1 MNPNMYQDMDLNV
14 YEEDDDET
22 LHRKLILA
30 KMARK
35 KAEEDHRLLSN
46 RIALL
51 KQEEQKAWKKFDE
64 TKKRTNEILVAK
76 QRNKEVAEE
85 RAERIRQK
93 QEEEYMRRQMS
104 LQYKEQIKANVDA
117 TKRNHED
124 KVRRE
129 VENLKNEKREQKD
142 FMHVLRH
149 QEQIKN
155 H

>member
-76 QRNKEVAEE
+76 QRNKEIAEE
-85 RAERIRQK
+85 RAERLRQK
-93 QEEEYMRRQMS
+93 QEEEYMRRQIS
-104 LQYKEQIKANVDA
+104 LQYKETIKANVDA
-117 TKRNHED
+117 TKRNHDD
-124 KVRRE
+124 KLRRE